1 MSSPCLSS
9 RHPMIPA
16 LTVIHIAI
24 AAAWFGHKLLIPGD
38 IRRSAGAGQD
48 EALALL
54 RRLRRAERL
63 GRLTGLGTVVSGG
76 LLAWVLGIGTVGVA
90 TWVGAG
96 LALVAI
102 VIGAVVARPAMRR
115 LVAAAESGERVAAS
129 LAGAQ
134 IGRVLGIES
143 ILWLGALTA
152 MVL

>member
-1 MSSPCLSS
+1 
-9 RHPMIPA
+9 MIPA
-16 LTVIHIAI
+16 LTILHIAI

-76 LLAWVLGIGTVGVA
+76 LLAWVVGIGKVGVA

-96 LALVAI
+96 LVVVAI
-102 VIGAVVARPAMRR
+102 AIGAVIARPAMKT
-115 LVAAAESGERVAAS
+115 LVAAAESGDRIAAS
-129 LAGAQ
+129 VAGAQ

-143 ILWLGALTA
+143 LLWLGALTA